1 MTSDRTIIIGA
12 GVGGLAAAVA
22 LASRGEEVMVLERAQ
37 APGGKIRRLAPAGRA
52 IDSGPTVLTM
62 RWVFDRLFEEA
73 GARLDD
79 HLTLTPLNILA
90 RHAWSAGE
98 RLDLHADLAA
108 TADAVG
114 HFAGAAE
121 AKRFLAF
128 SAESRRIYETL
139 EKPFLCAQ
147 RPTPLS
153 LATANGLSGMLA
165 MLRIN
170 PFETMWKALSRHFRD
185 PRLIQLFGRY
195 ATYCGSSPFLAP
207 ATLILMAHVEQQGVW
222 TLKGGIHE
230 LASAL
235 EALARRKGVD
245 IRYGQEASAISTE
258 GGRVSGVR
266 TNEAV
271 FPCSAVIVNADA
283 SALGM
288 GLFGDAVKAAVP
300 AVPPGQ
306 RSLSAITWV
315 ADVATRGFP
324 LERHNVFFSRDYA
337 REFRELAR
345 GYPSEPTVYVCA
357 QDRAG
362 DVAGP
367 ERLLLLVNSP
377 ANGDH
382 APEPRGAVEHAMR
395 RKLAACGLEVDWD
408 TARIITTDPAGFG
421 TLYPAT
427 GGALYGRASHGWK
440 ASFQRPAAAT
450 AIPGL
455 FLAGGS
461 VHPGPGMPV
470 AALSG
475 RLAAESL
482 MAYRD
487 SRNRFRRAAI
497 AGGTSMA

>member
-22 LASRGEEVMVLERAQ
+22 LAARGEDVMVLERA
-37 APGGKIRRLAPAGRA
+37 AEPGGKIRRLAPAGRA

-79 HLTLTPLNILA
+79 HVALAPLKILA

-98 RLDLHADLAA
+98 RLDLHADPAE
-108 TADAVG
+108 TADAIG
-114 HFAGAAE
+114 RFASAAE

-128 SAESRRIYETL
+128 SAESRRIYDTL

-153 LATANGLSGMLA
+153 LATANGLSGMLS

-170 PFETMWKALSRHFRD
+170 PFETMWTALSRQFRD

-207 ATLILMAHVEQQGVW
+207 ATLNLMAHVEQQGVW
-222 TLKGGIHE
+222 TVNGGIHE

-235 EALARRKGVD
+235 AALARRKGAD
-245 IRYGQEASAISTE
+245 IRYGQEVAAIGTHA
-258 GGRVSGVR
+258 GRVSGVR
-266 TNEAV
+266 TREAE

-283 SALGM
+283 SALGQ
-288 GLFGDAVKAAVP
+288 GLFGEAVKP
-300 AVPPGQ
+300 AVSAVQPGQ
-306 RSLSAITWV
+306 RSLSAVTWV

-324 LERHNVFFSRDYA
+324 LERHNVFFSRDYP
-337 REFRELAR
+337 REFRDLAR
-345 GYPSEPTVYVCA
+345 GYPTEPTVYVCA

-362 DVAGP
+362 DIAGP
-367 ERLLLLVNSP
+367 ERLLLLVNAP

-382 APEPRGAVEHAMR
+382 APEARGAVEHAMR
-395 RKLAACGLEVDWD
+395 RKLADCGLELDWD
-408 TARIITTDPAGFG
+408 ASRIITTDPAGFG
-421 TLYPAT
+421 ALYPAT

-482 MAYRD
+482 MAYRA
-487 SRNRFRRAAI
+487 SRKRFHPAAI
-497 AGGTSMA
+497 AGGTSMG